1 MALQR
6 RAAAALAGA
15 AGVAALAAGLSVAY
29 SGAAS
34 AATGAPQAPA
44 GCAAAPSSCGYP
56 DATNTG
62 ITPGTTLKTVPGQV
76 SSGPG
81 WHFDP
86 RGWVQADGAGAVL
99 SGLSIPYNI
108 NVTAPNVM
116 IKDVQVT
123 TSGQPGIS
131 VRHANGLTIQDC
143 AITGV
148 NATTGRMLAGVKDMY
163 GDSTGLAVL
172 RTNISQAETG
182 VQLESGLVADNY
194 IHNTGYLPGDHVNGV
209 TSNRVATIYYPKG
222 GAYGPAAA
230 YSSTGT
236 GNTWTANTWDTT
248 GLAIP
253 AP

>member
-81 WHFDP
+81 WL
-86 RGWVQADGAGAVL
+86 QADGAGAVL

-194 IHNTGYLPGDHVNGV
+194 IHNTGFL
-209 TSNRVATIYYPKG
+209 
-222 GAYGPAAA
+222 
-230 YSSTGT
+230 
-236 GNTWTANTWDTT
+236 
-248 GLAIP
+248 
-253 AP
+253 

>member
-1 MALQR
+1 MALRR

-99 SGLSIPYNI
+99 SGLSLPYNI
-108 NVTAPNVM
+108 NVTAPGEM
-116 IKDVQVT
+116 IKNGQVT
-123 TSGQPGIS
+123 TSMTS
-131 VRHANGLTIQDC
+131 N
-143 AITGV
+143 
-148 NATTGRMLAGVKDMY
+148 
-163 GDSTGLAVL
+163 
-172 RTNISQAETG
+172 
-182 VQLESGLVADNY
+182 LVAGGGSPIYGGQNPGTPAP
-194 IHNTGYLPGDHVNGV
+194 TGIRV
-209 TSNRVATIYYPKG
+209 TGNRVATIYSPKG
-222 GAYGPAAA
+222 GACGPAAA

>member
-15 AGVAALAAGLSVAY
+15 AGAAALAAGLSVAY

-108 NVTAPNVM
+108 NVTAP
-116 IKDVQVT
+116 
-123 TSGQPGIS
+123 
-131 VRHANGLTIQDC
+131 
-143 AITGV
+143 
-148 NATTGRMLAGVKDMY
+148 
-163 GDSTGLAVL
+163 
-172 RTNISQAETG
+172 
-182 VQLESGLVADNY
+182 
-194 IHNTGYLPGDHVNGV
+194 GV
-209 TSNRVATIYYPKG
+209 TI
-222 GAYGPAAA
+222 
-230 YSSTGT
+230 
-236 GNTWTANTWDTT
+236 
-248 GLAIP
+248 
-253 AP
+253 